1 MRVTRGRST
10 PGRLTRWPLWAKP
23 ALAIATALALGA
35 LLSSIDIPPD
45 HPLSRF
51 VFRGSASDARQ
62 LLATVTSTMITVT
75 SLVFVLTVVAL
86 QIASTQF
93 SPRLLRSF
101 LRDNGTQLVLSTF
114 VGTVAYSLAG
124 LHTVGTRVDSGDVFV
139 PRLAVSGA
147 LALALIS
154 VAMLVY
160 YIQHITNGIR
170 IDTIMSDI
178 ATVTLQV
185 VRATMPP
192 GERDPAQHEPPPR
205 PPDAET
211 LLAASSGYVRQIVPG
226 DVATLARDEDL
237 TVVFTVMPGFHVVQ
251 GRPIGWLAGSGT
263 TAGHRQTAAQAL
275 LLEQERKIEF
285 DIGFGLR
292 QLVDIAGR
300 GLSPSLN
307 DPYSAVQAIHHATEV
322 LTEMARRHVEP
333 LRIRDEDGT
342 VRVFATEMDLILHLQ
357 MVCGHVR
364 WSMAHRPNVALA
376 LLLMLQNVRGET
388 HDPTRID
395 AIEREID
402 LVMEEAQRL
411 DWHPAELEQVRQ
423 AAARAHGRDR
433 TERASQHHWVE
444 QLRPRERDTGGDAT
458 RDRTTAE
465 G

>member
-1 MRVTRGRST
+1 M
-10 PGRLTRWPLWAKP
+10 
-23 ALAIATALALGA
+23 
-35 LLSSIDIPPD
+35 
-45 HPLSRF
+45 
-51 VFRGSASDARQ
+51 
-62 LLATVTSTMITVT
+62 
-75 SLVFVLTVVAL
+75 
-86 QIASTQF
+86 
-93 SPRLLRSF
+93 
-101 LRDNGTQLVLSTF
+101 
-114 VGTVAYSLAG
+114 
-124 LHTVGTRVDSGDVFV
+124 FV
-139 PRLAVSGA
+139 PRLAVSGS

-178 ATVTLQV
+178 ATVTLHV

-192 GERDPAQHEPPPR
+192 GEQDPALHEPPPR
-205 PPDAET
+205 PAGAET
-211 LLAASSGYVRQIVPG
+211 LLAPSSGYVRQIAST
-226 DVATLARDEDL
+226 DVAALARDEDL
-237 TVVFTVMPGFHVVQ
+237 TIVYTVMPGFHVVQ
-251 GRPIGWLAGSGT
+251 GRPIGWLAGSGRLSSHHR
-263 TAGHRQTAAQAL
+263 TASRAVV
-275 LLEQERKIEF
+275 LEQERKIEF

-333 LRIRDEDGT
+333 LRISEPDGT

-388 HDPTRID
+388 NNATRI
-395 AIEREID
+395 AAVEREID
-402 LVMEEAQRL
+402 LVIEEAERL
-411 DWHPAELEQVRQ
+411 DWHPAELAQVRQ
-423 AAARAHGRDR
+423 AASRARGRDHI
-433 TERASQHHWVE
+433 EHGSQHHWVE
-444 QLRPRERDTGGDAT
+444 QLRPGERGSGGGGS
-458 RDRTTAE
+458 RDRSAAD

>member
-1 MRVTRGRST
+1 MRMARGRSS
-10 PGRLTRWPLWAKP
+10 PGRLMRWPLWAKP
-23 ALAIATALALGA
+23 ALAIVTALALGA
-35 LLSSIDIPPD
+35 LLSSIDIPPE

-101 LRDNGTQLVLSTF
+101 LRDNGTQVVLSTF

-124 LHTVGTRVDSGDVFV
+124 LHTVGSQIGSGDVFV
-139 PRLAVSGA
+139 PRLAVSGS

-178 ATVTLQV
+178 ASVTLHV

-192 GERDPAQHEPPPR
+192 GEQDPALHEPPPR
-205 PPDAET
+205 PDGARS
-211 LLAASSGYVRQIVPG
+211 LAAPSSGYVQRIVP
-226 DVATLARDEDL
+226 DDIAALARDEDL
-237 TVVFTVMPGFHVVQ
+237 TVVYTVMPGFHVVE
-251 GRPIGWLAGSGT
+251 GRPIGWMAGSGELSS
-263 TAGHRQTAAQAL
+263 HQRAAARAVV
-275 LLEQERKIEF
+275 LEQERKIEV

-333 LRIRDEDGT
+333 LRIRDDEGA

-376 LLLMLQNVRGET
+376 LMLQNVRGET

-395 AIEREID
+395 AIEREIE
-402 LVMEEAQRL
+402 LVIEEAERL
-411 DWHPAELEQVRQ
+411 DWHPAELAQVRQ
-423 AAARAHGRDR
+423 AASRARGRDR

-444 QLRPRERDTGGDAT
+444 QLRPR
-458 RDRTTAE
+458 DRTTDDSGSRDRSIAD